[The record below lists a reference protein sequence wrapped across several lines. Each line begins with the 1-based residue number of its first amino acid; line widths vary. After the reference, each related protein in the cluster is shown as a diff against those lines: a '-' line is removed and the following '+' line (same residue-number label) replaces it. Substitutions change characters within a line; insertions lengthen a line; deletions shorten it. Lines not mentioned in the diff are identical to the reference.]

1 MAHSPFAAAHPVHGA
16 VSQAAA
22 SERLTFL
29 RKVYSLF
36 LLGLGIAGAGGYIGM
51 RALEAVMSN
60 YIVLVIG
67 YFATFIVCQWQRKV
81 FPLNIALFGL
91 FTFISGLFW
100 GPTLAFYLLAGQGAV
115 LGHALGLTAC
125 IFVGLTVYTL
135 TSKTDFSFMGGALTI
150 GIFSLFGLILFGWLF
165 GGFADV
171 MHFLICVGAVILFSG
186 FVLYDTS
193 RILHH
198 YRTDEYVVGA
208 LALYL
213 DFVLMLWYILHLLGR
228 RD

>member
-1 MAHSPFAAAHPVHGA
+1 MAHSLFAAPHPVHGA
-16 VSQAAA
+16 VAHAAA

-29 RKVYSLF
+29 RKVYALF

-51 RALEAVMSN
+51 QNLEAVMSN
-60 YIVLVIG
+60 YLVLVIG

-100 GPTLAFYLLAGQGAV
+100 GPTLAFYLLAGEGAILV
-115 LGHALGLTAC
+115 NALGLTTC

-165 GGFADV
+165 GGFADG

-213 DFVLMLWYILHLLGR
+213 DFVLMLWYILQLLGR